1 MEIQQSLVE
10 VLLQL
15 KSALHSS
22 QSIVPLIALRFLKRP
37 DQSNEQVTQA
47 YGNFITLCSKHLY
60 VLKQD
65 APPPLVLELH
75 ELLSMLV
82 LLLAVLLEELSKT
95 RKGNI
100 IPFEV
105 VSLLV
110 TKSSLGL
117 NTITHT
123 QVQIRST
130 EKWPRISTSSYYK
143 HWCPIKCPIN
153 RDEQK

>member
-22 QSIVPLIALRFLKRP
+22 QSIVPLITLRFLKRP

-47 YGNFITLCSKHLY
+47 YGNFITTLCSKHLY

-65 APPPLVLELH
+65 ASPPLVLELH
-75 ELLSMLV
+75 ELLSMLA
-82 LLLAVLLEELSKT
+82 LLLAVLLEELGKT

-123 QVQIRST
+123 SRYEALRNDQ
-130 EKWPRISTSSYYK
+130 EKALAQT
-143 HWCPIKCPIN
+143 IN
-153 RDEQK
+153 TGAP